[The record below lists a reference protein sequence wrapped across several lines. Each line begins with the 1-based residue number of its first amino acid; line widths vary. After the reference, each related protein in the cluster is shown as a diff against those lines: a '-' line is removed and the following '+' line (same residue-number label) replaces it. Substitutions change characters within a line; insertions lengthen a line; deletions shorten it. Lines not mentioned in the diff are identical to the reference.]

1 MEKWHVGSL
10 IVVRDDRPIGII
22 TDRDLA
28 LGVLGARRDP
38 AGCTVADLMTR
49 EPVVLGMNYTPRQA
63 AELMKRTGLR
73 KLPLVDEQGRA
84 VGVVTADDL
93 ILSLGQRAQAL
104 SEIVRRQ
111 LRNEAL
117 PPSTAS
123 RCFGRE

>member
-1 MEKWHVGSL
+1 MERWHVGSL

-49 EPVVLGMNYTPRQA
+49 EPVVLDVNYTPREA
-63 AELMKRTGLR
+63 AALMKRHGLR
-73 KLPLVDEQGRA
+73 KLPLVDEQGRV

-93 ILSLGQRAQAL
+93 ILSLGQRVQGL
-104 SEIVRRQ
+104 SEVVRRQ
-111 LRNEAL
+111 LRNEAS
-117 PPSTAS
+117 PDPAAST
-123 RCFGRE
+123 RFGRE